1 MIWFIQNI
9 VFSVSLIVIIHYL
22 YLYFESTLTTPKVKD
37 LIHCPKQKYHS
48 LFETI
53 NRKLN
58 HDMSSEGNRNAYSTD
73 SNEESPATTVT
84 GGSMDRSG
92 LGIVNRNNNGG
103 YDVGGMNDNNDNR
116 ASSSLSS
123 SSSSSSAAA
132 TNRNAAMKNDLKSF
146 LRTIGLKKQSTQP
159 SRAPYEMN

>member
-1 MIWFIQNI
+1 MFWFIQNI
-9 VFSVSLIVIIHYL
+9 AFSVSLIVIIHYL
-22 YLYFESTLTTPKVKD
+22 YLYFKSTLTTPKVKD
-37 LIHCPKQKYHS
+37 LIHCPKQKYNS

-58 HDMSSEGNRNAYSTD
+58 HDSEGGAASA
-73 SNEESPATTVT
+73 AT
-84 GGSMDRSG
+84 RSG

-103 YDVGGMNDNNDNR
+103 SDLGDYDDNDDNR
-116 ASSSLSS
+116 ASS
-123 SSSSSSAAA
+123 SSSSSSV
-132 TNRNAAMKNDLKSF
+132 NRNAAMKNDLKSF

>member
-1 MIWFIQNI
+1 MFWFIQNI
-9 VFSVSLIVIIHYL
+9 AFSVSLIVIIHYL
-22 YLYFESTLTTPKVKD
+22 YLYFKSTLTTPKVKD
-37 LIHCPKQKYHS
+37 LIHCPKQKYNS

-58 HDMSSEGNRNAYSTD
+58 HDSEGGAASAAA
-73 SNEESPATTVT
+73 AT
-84 GGSMDRSG
+84 RSG

-103 YDVGGMNDNNDNR
+103 SDLGDYDDNDDNR
-116 ASSSLSS
+116 ASS
-123 SSSSSSAAA
+123 SSSSSSV
-132 TNRNAAMKNDLKSF
+132 NRNAAMKNDLKSF

>member
-37 LIHCPKQKYHS
+37 LIHCPKQKYNS

-53 NRKLN
+53 NSKLQ
-58 HDMSSEGNRNAYSTD
+58 DSGRNKNASYRAD
-73 SNEESPATTVT
+73 SNEDDSAATATT
-84 GGSMDRSG
+84 DRSG
-92 LGIVNRNNNGG
+92 LGIVPKNRKNNGG
-103 YDVGGMNDNNDNR
+103 SDLGDMDDSGS
-116 ASSSLSS
+116 SSSLS
-123 SSSSSSAAA
+123 A
-132 TNRNAAMKNDLKSF
+132 NKNAAMKNDLKSF

-159 SRAPYEMN
+159 SRAQYETN

>member
-58 HDMSSEGNRNAYSTD
+58 HDMSSGGNRNAYSTD

-103 YDVGGMNDNNDNR
+103 SGMDDDDDNR
-116 ASSSLSS
+116 SSS
-123 SSSSSSAAA
+123 SSSSSSA
-132 TNRNAAMKNDLKSF
+132 NRNTAMKNDLKSF

-159 SRAPYEMN
+159 SRAAYEMN

>member
-1 MIWFIQNI
+1 MMIWFIQNI

-22 YLYFESTLTTPKVKD
+22 YLYFETTLTTPKVKD

-53 NRKLN
+53 NRKLQN
-58 HDMSSEGNRNAYSTD
+58 DSTSD
-73 SNEESPATTVT
+73 KNYTDPNEEPTATAAAT
-84 GGSMDRSG
+84 RSG
-92 LGIVNRNNNGG
+92 LGIVNRKNNGG
-103 YDVGGMNDNNDNR
+103 SGIDDDGDNR
-116 ASSSLSS
+116 SS
-123 SSSSSSAAA
+123 SSSSSSSSV
-132 TNRNAAMKNDLKSF
+132 NRNAAMKNDLKSF

>member
-9 VFSVSLIVIIHYL
+9 AFSISLIVIIHYL
-22 YLYFESTLTTPKVKD
+22 YLYFETTLTTPKVKD
-37 LIHCPKQKYHS
+37 LIHCPKQKYNY

-58 HDMSSEGNRNAYSTD
+58 HDMSSGGNKNSYSAD
-73 SNEESPATTVT
+73 SNEESATTT
-84 GGSMDRSG
+84 TRSG

-103 YDVGGMNDNNDNR
+103 SGMDDDDDNR
-116 ASSSLSS
+116 
-123 SSSSSSAAA
+123 SSSSSSA
-132 TNRNAAMKNDLKSF
+132 NRNTAMKNDLKSF

-159 SRAPYEMN
+159 PRAPYEMN